1 MNIDLPLLLT
11 FIGLYSF
18 FLGWFFVLRIFK
30 LPANMSGMAFLIS
43 CTISVFSL
51 TIVYALTKNE
61 LMITLLVMPGVF
73 VLPGVFSLIKH
84 KGKLIQKQSKIF
96 ILNVDDYQYITQTA
110 VPGHITVGQDF
121 PGIYNYLYLPKT
133 NEYILL
139 AAQTL
144 SYPHKI
150 KVDTVASDWVVNN
163 KDIKGNIYQ
172 CVDLTILDKKKT
184 FLEIY
189 KFIMKKILLPL
200 GFGLAIIPMS
210 YMLMDYE
217 IGDIPLYNQGIM
229 IAMMIVS
236 SASVAVSDLM
246 SNKIMKKIYL
256 FFSFSTLTAALF
268 LFLQIFNF

>member
-11 FIGLYSF
+11 LIGLYSF

-30 LPANMSGMAFLIS
+30 LPADMSGIAFLIS

-61 LMITLLVMPGVF
+61 FMITLLIMPGVF
-73 VLPGVFSLIKH
+73 VLPSVFSLIKR
-84 KGKLIQKQSKIF
+84 KGKLIQKQSKTF
-96 ILNVDDYQYITQTA
+96 ILNIGDYQYITQTA
-110 VPGHITVGQDF
+110 VPGHIAVGQDF
-121 PGIYNYLYLPKT
+121 PGIYNYLYLSKT

-139 AAQTL
+139 TAHTL

-150 KVDTVASDWVVNN
+150 KIDAVTSDWVVNN

-172 CVDLTILDKKKT
+172 CVDLKILDEKKT

-200 GFGLAIIPMS
+200 GFGLAVIPIS
-210 YMLMDYE
+210 YMLMDYKV
-217 IGDIPLYNQGIM
+217 GDIPLYNQGIT

-236 SASVAVSDLM
+236 SASVVVSDLM
-246 SNKIMKKIYL
+246 ANKIMKKIYL
-256 FFSFSTLTAALF
+256 FFSFSTLTATLL
-268 LFLQIFNF
+268 LFLQIF